1 MGRRVAAEQIES
13 RVRAEREAAGLSQAA
28 LAARAGLTRQAISAI
43 EAGHYLPNTAV
54 ALRLAQAL
62 GCRVEA
68 LFHLPAESPRL
79 AAELVRLAPDASDA
93 PAARRSRA
101 PVSVPNAERRQRVQV
116 ARVGERLLARPLS
129 GDAGWLTPADG
140 LVAADRGGG
149 AVDVELLVDAGLP
162 ERTVVVLGCDPS
174 LALLGAHLT
183 RRYPSLRLGW
193 VQAGSLAALRG
204 VARGEAHAA
213 GSHLRDPASGEYNL
227 PFVRRELAGRR
238 VQVVTLSLWQQGL
251 IVARGNPRGIAGP
264 ADLARPDLTLVT
276 REPGSGSR
284 AFFDACLRA
293 AGRPEDAGEAR
304 GARELSSH
312 SAVAE
317 AVAVGAADVGPG
329 IMAAARAFGLDFIPV
344 EEERYDLVLP
354 AEYLDAPPV
363 QALLETAVSPGY
375 RAEVEALGGYDS
387 ALAGNLVATLG

>member
-1 MGRRVAAEQIES
+1 MGRRVAAEAIES
-13 RVRAEREAAGLSQAA
+13 RVRAEREAAGLSQAV
-28 LAARAGLTRQAISAI
+28 LASRAGLTRQAISAI

-54 ALRLAQAL
+54 ALRLAHAL

-68 LFHLPAESPRL
+68 LFHLPAEAPRL
-79 AAELVRLAPDASDA
+79 AAELVSPELGPSEPPTGNRLASI
-93 PAARRSRA
+93 
-101 PVSVPNAERRQRVQV
+101 ERRQRVQV

-140 LVAADRGGG
+140 LVAADQAGR

-213 GSHLRDPASGEYNL
+213 GSHLRDPESDEYNL

-238 VQVVTLSLWQQGL
+238 VRVVTLSVWQQGL

-264 ADLARPDLTLVT
+264 SDLARPDLRLVT

-284 AFFDACLRA
+284 AFFDTCLRA
-293 AGRPEDAGEAR
+293 AGRSAGEIDAHTP
-304 GARELSSH
+304 RELASH
-312 SAVAE
+312 LAVAE

-329 IMAAARAFGLDFIPV
+329 IMAAARAFGLDFLPV

-354 AEYLDAPPV
+354 AAYLDAPPV